1 MLHGPRWKS
10 SAAIYRDE
18 GEEIERVGLQRQGHT
33 NKYVYVDANR
43 VTIIDVIKC
52 SGLPMATNHMQPK
65 HQM

>member
-33 NKYVYVDANR
+33 IKYVCVDASR
-43 VTIIDVIKC
+43 VTIVNVIIC
-52 SGLPMATNHMQPK
+52 SRLPMATNHMQPK